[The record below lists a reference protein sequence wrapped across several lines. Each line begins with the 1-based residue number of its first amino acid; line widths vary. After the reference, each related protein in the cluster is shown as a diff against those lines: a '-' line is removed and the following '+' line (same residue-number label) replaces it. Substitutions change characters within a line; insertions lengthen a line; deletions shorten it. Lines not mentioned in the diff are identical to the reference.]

1 MARSPTCPSCGTVIA
16 MEGVQRS
23 GILHCREERL
33 GGPFYTFVCE
43 GCGHRLAAERN
54 AAGGY
59 RLSDEDALRDRPRV
73 LRALRNFLAAPPKPR
88 RASRRGTPLKEAQ
101 RSEPPKRD
109 PPTRARPKEVKPAT
123 PPPKPPSV
131 RWTASETE
139 LLRSLGLSSTLDPNS
154 LKRHY
159 RAFVRAEHPDRYVT
173 APADER
179 KRREAEFVRS
189 KEAYRRLLA
198 RFER

>member
-43 GCGHRLAAERN
+43 GCGHRLAAERH
-54 AAGGY
+54 ATGGY
-59 RLSDEDALRDRPRV
+59 RLSDEEALRDRPRV
-73 LRALRNFLAAPPKPR
+73 LRALRNFLAAPTKPR
-88 RASRRGTPLKEAQ
+88 RASRRGAPH
-101 RSEPPKRD
+101 RD
-109 PPTRARPKEVKPAT
+109 PPHRARPKEAKPPT
-123 PPPKPPSV
+123 PPTQPTPV

-139 LLRSLGLSSTLDPNS
+139 LLRSLGLSSTLDANS

-179 KRREAEFVRS
+179 KRREDDFVRS

>member
-43 GCGHRLAAERN
+43 ACGLRLAAERT
-54 AAGGY
+54 ASAGY
-59 RLSDEDALRDRPRV
+59 RLSDEDALRGSPRV
-73 LRALRNFLAAPPKPR
+73 LRALRNFLASPAKPR
-88 RASRRGTPLKEAQ
+88 RPPRRESPG
-101 RSEPPKRD
+101 REPPSR
-109 PPTRARPKEVKPAT
+109 TRPKEA
-123 PPPKPPSV
+123 KPPSSVGKASAGKAPPV
-131 RWTASETE
+131 RWTPREIE
-139 LLRSLGLSSTLDPNS
+139 LLAALGLSSTIDPTA

-159 RAFVRAEHPDRYVT
+159 RAFIRAEHPDRYVA

-179 KRREAEFVRS
+179 KRREERFVRS

-198 RFER
+198 RLDR